1 MTKRLVSIA
10 ALLMLLAAT
19 AFVPAALA
27 DDDGDD
33 NGGSGGGTSPTLQDV
48 CVAANSPTNLVKNGD
63 FEVPP
68 APPGGFTTWFQG
80 TGPTFWTVTE
90 GSVDQVHELY
100 WQAACGLHSIDM
112 TGTPGQG
119 TLTQA
124 VGPTVAGQ
132 TYRLT
137 FAWGANPDPACE
149 PLNEPTAVGMN
160 VRWGGQTVAVF
171 TPTRT
176 PDFSPPRDPLW
187 QPFQA
192 TVVGQAGTT
201 LLEFDSVSGTFCGV
215 TIDAVSVQQ
224 VDGDDDGDDDAD
236 DDGDD
241 DGEDDGE
248 DNGDDGNGEG

>member
-1 MTKRLVSIA
+1 MTKRFLTIA

-19 AFVPAALA
+19 ALVPTAAA

-48 CVAANSPTNLVKNGD
+48 CVAANSPTNLVRNGD
-63 FEVPP
+63 FELPP
-68 APPGGFTTWFQG
+68 APPGGFTTWGPG

-90 GSVDQVHELY
+90 GSVDQVHDLY

-112 TGTPGQG
+112 TGSPGQG

-137 FAWGANPDPACE
+137 FAYGANPDPACE
-149 PLNEPTAVGMN
+149 PLNEPRTVSMT
-160 VRWGGQTVAVF
+160 VRWGGQVVATITV
-171 TPTRT
+171 TRT
-176 PDFSPPRDPLW
+176 PDFAPPRDPQW
-187 QPFQA
+187 QPFQT

-201 LLEFDSVSGTFCGV
+201 LLEFDSQSGTFCGV
-215 TIDAVSVQQ
+215 TLDAVSVQQ
-224 VDGDDDGDDDAD
+224 VGGDDDGDDDD
-236 DDGDD
+236 DDDDDDNGGDD
-241 DGEDDGE
+241 
-248 DNGDDGNGEG
+248 DNGDDDD